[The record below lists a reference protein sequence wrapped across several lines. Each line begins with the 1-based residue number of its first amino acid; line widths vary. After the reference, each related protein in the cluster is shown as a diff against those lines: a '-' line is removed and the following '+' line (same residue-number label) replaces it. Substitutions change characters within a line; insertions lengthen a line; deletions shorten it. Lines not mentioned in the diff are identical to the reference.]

1 MTVTTNVDTST
12 VAGGP
17 APTTP
22 ASGHGARSRNR
33 LSDASNVL
41 ARWSVLI
48 GYVAMVVLFAVLRP
62 ETFLTASTATNLL
75 DQATIPVVLVCGL
88 TFILAC
94 GEFDLSFTAVL
105 GLAAG
110 VVIVLISMH
119 DVSVVLACAAALLVA
134 GGLGLAVGL
143 IVTIGRAS
151 SFIVTLAVSSIIA
164 GLELAL
170 TDNRTIYENVPE
182 AFTSISQHELLGLNQ
197 AVWIMIALA
206 IVSAVMLHASRL
218 GRHISAVGGNATAA
232 FLAGI
237 KVRRVRIICFV
248 AVAVLA
254 GVAAI
259 LRTSTAGSYFPNSSA
274 GFLLNCYAAVFL
286 GAAAAKSGRFTIPGS
301 VFGVIW
307 LLTLQTG
314 LTQLS
319 QPAWAST
326 LLQGLILTVA
336 VLLARGRREGVS

>member
-1 MTVTTNVDTST
+1 MTTDSDTSAL
-12 VAGGP
+12 VEGP
-17 APTTP
+17 APSELPPGQGGGST
-22 ASGHGARSRNR
+22 RDR
-33 LSDASNVL
+33 LNDVANAL

-48 GYVAMVVLFAVLRP
+48 GYVVMVALFAALRP
-62 ETFLTASTATNLL
+62 ETFLTTSTATNLL

-110 VVIVLISMH
+110 VVIVLMSMH
-119 DVSVVLACAAALLVA
+119 DVSVALACAAALLVSGA
-134 GGLGLAVGL
+134 LGLAVGL
-143 IVTIGRAS
+143 IVTVGRAS

-170 TDNRTIYENVPE
+170 TDNQTIYENVPG
-182 AFTSISQHELLGLNQ
+182 AFTTIAQRDVLGLSQ
-197 AVWIMIALA
+197 AVWIMLGLA
-206 IVSAVMLHASRL
+206 IVSGVILHASRL

-237 KVRRVRIICFV
+237 KVKRVRIVCFV
-248 AVAVLA
+248 VVAVLA

-326 LLQGLILTVA
+326 LLQGLILTIA
-336 VLLARGRREGVS
+336 VLLARGRREGIS